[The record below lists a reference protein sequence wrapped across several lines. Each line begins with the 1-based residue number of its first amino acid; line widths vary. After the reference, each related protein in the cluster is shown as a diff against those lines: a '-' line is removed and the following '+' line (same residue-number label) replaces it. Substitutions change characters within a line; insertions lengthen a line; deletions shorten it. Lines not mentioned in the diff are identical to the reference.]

1 MKCLRCGHCC
11 KSARVSL
18 RIIRDGEDAVK
29 NAPQSL
35 LHDVGIWDGDHIY
48 RIKLRYK
55 GVLIGYESVIDT
67 PDDAI
72 CGALDS
78 DGLCMLHETGKP
90 EICKLAGCPRTD
102 EIKGE

>member
-1 MKCLRCGHCC
+1 MKCHKCGFCC

-48 RIKLRYK
+48 RIKLRYQGK
-55 GVLIGYESVIDT
+55 LISYENVVDT
-67 PDDAI
+67 PDDAV
-72 CGALDS
+72 CGALDA

-90 EICKLAGCPRTD
+90 EIKEPSDSPERD
-102 EIKGE
+102 